1 MSASNTSGSESG
13 KNRNFAKPFVEE
25 TVNPWQTVTSTC
37 KYENPWI
44 SVREDQVIDPSGKAG
59 IYGVVSP
66 KNLALGVLPIF
77 DDGTTVLVGQYRYA
91 LDRYSWEM
99 PEGGGKIGTDP
110 AEAIARELAE
120 ETGYQAAQWQLLHQM
135 SLSNSVTDEWVM
147 TWLAW
152 DLTAGEAKPESTEDL
167 RVWRLP
173 FAELVEL
180 VLDGTVFD
188 SMTVAAVTMVET
200 LRLRQPVERAG
211 PGRSH
216 SDGRPGGLSWLPDA
230 VRTAL
235 GRR

>member
-1 MSASNTSGSESG
+1 MSATNPSEPVS
-13 KNRNFAKPFVEE
+13 RPRDLAKPLVDE
-25 TVNPWQTVTSTC
+25 TKNPWQTLSSTRT
-37 KYENPWI
+37 YENPWI
-44 SVREDQVIDPSGKAG
+44 SVREDQVIDPSGKSG

-120 ETGYQAAQWQLLHQM
+120 ETGYRAAQWQLLHEM

-152 DLTAGEAKPESTEDL
+152 DLTAGEAQPESTEDL
-167 RVWRLP
+167 SVWRLP

-200 LRLRQPVERAG
+200 LRHRQPAQAG
-211 PGRSH
+211 H
-216 SDGRPGGLSWLPDA
+216 SAEPSRPGALRWLPET
-230 VRTAL
+230 VKNAL
-235 GRR
+235 GG